1 MELSV
6 QACAHTHACKQAHTY
21 ACMHACTHARTRAR
35 TRTHTHTH
43 THTPADDAGM
53 LAEETSVFWP
63 SDVLMM
69 ATGLARLGGG
79 GGGGGSI
86 PGAKNCGSFV
96 GLFMVGDVWPDCCIT
111 HIQIISISYR

>member
-1 MELSV
+1 ML
-6 QACAHTHACKQAHTY
+6 ACAHTHTHTY
-21 ACMHACTHARTRAR
+21 TR
-35 TRTHTHTH
+35 THTH

-96 GLFMVGDVWPDCCIT
+96 GLFMVGDVWPDCCVT
-111 HIQIISISYR
+111 HIQTISISYR